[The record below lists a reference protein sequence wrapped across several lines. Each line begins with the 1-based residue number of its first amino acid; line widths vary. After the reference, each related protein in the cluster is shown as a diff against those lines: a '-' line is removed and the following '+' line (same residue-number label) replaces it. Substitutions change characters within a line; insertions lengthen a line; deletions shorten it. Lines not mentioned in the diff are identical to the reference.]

1 MIGYAKLS
9 ARVAAVVLTY
19 EKVPGHGAEPGQVVH
34 LVDRVAN
41 VDDLSKA
48 LHKKRARGVTHNG
61 RQTLV
66 NLWGFTRNF

>member
-48 LHKKRARGVTHNG
+48 LDTTRARGVK
-61 RQTLV
+61 QTV
-66 NLWGFTRNF
+66 VKLWLI